1 MKRGGLAVRTQLRA
15 EGAVPECAGHEGQC
29 LQVIDAGVGWREK
42 REDEI
47 HRLAIHGIEGKRLVA
62 AQEDPA
68 DLLEIRKTRV
78 RQRDAAPYGIYPC
91 RGEDEWC
98 AIAVEDNDQWR
109 ALRNTRVRQRDATAD
124 ARGPE
129 ALALE
134 ERLDGAGGVDAV
146 DAARDLAEILEEA
159 LLRGERPDRPDRLRP
174 EYLGY
179 VQAFAF
185 RPDVPDQVGSIQ
197 PMLPSS
203 LR

>member
-1 MKRGGLAVRTQLRA
+1 M
-15 EGAVPECAGHEGQC
+15 
-29 LQVIDAGVGWREK
+29 IDAGVGWREK

-78 RQRDAAPYGIYPC
+78 RK
-91 RGEDEWC
+91 
-98 AIAVEDNDQWR
+98 
-109 ALRNTRVRQRDATAD
+109 RDATAD